1 MKKVIVT
8 GGAGFIG
15 SHLTTKLIQK
25 GYKVVIIDNF
35 NTGKLSNIS
44 HIKRNKNL
52 SIAKFDIRN
61 KKKIRN
67 LFKNVS
73 FIFHLAAI
81 AEIVP
86 SIENPEEYFTTNV
99 NGTLNILELAKE
111 NGVGKIMIYKKT

>member
-81 AEIVP
+81 AEIAP